1 MNKSFAKYR
10 LLFSKLLL
18 LSIIIVLLISEN
30 NNVDKNSTL
39 HFALEFFGFAFL
51 LSGVIGRIWSSLYIE
66 GKKTNI
72 LVTDGIY
79 SVCRNPLYFFSF
91 ILLIGFFL
99 LIKSIIISVVSM
111 MLLLIIYPK
120 TIKHEE
126 DKLLKIHGQ
135 VYSDYILKT
144 PKLIP
149 NFLLFKRSSSNKLI
163 NVNIKKV
170 ENVLVESFGFIL
182 FFELIRLVDYFHEI
196 NILPTLFTIF

>member
-39 HFALEFFGFAFL
+39 HFSLEFFGFALL

-79 SVCRNPLYFFSF
+79 YICRNPLYFFSF

-111 MLLLIIYPK
+111 ILLLIIYPK

-135 VYSDYILKT
+135 SFSDYILRT

-149 NFLLFKRSSSNKLI
+149 KLYFSFLKN
-163 NVNIKKV
+163 
-170 ENVLVESFGFIL
+170 
-182 FFELIRLVDYFHEI
+182 
-196 NILPTLFTIF
+196 